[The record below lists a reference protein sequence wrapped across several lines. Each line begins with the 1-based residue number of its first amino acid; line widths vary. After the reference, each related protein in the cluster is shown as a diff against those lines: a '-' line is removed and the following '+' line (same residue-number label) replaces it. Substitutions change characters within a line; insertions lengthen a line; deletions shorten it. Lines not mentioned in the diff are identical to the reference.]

1 MSAWLQ
7 RISLAKLGWRTEI
20 MIDKMGV
27 ASDDPMDVRFGIWAR
42 RGHWGHALSDV
53 CLHDTVCINLEDD
66 THRDLAEHAVDT
78 VHLGCMTAMSLYPDT
93 VPCQM
98 PGKVDGKLTF
108 AEHGAE
114 TDYMRKFV
122 GLVQPTE
129 KLVDDL
135 RAYDGN
141 HDFIDAVCDVARNG
155 FKFMDSLDHHFG
167 HSRMARDCADRDW
180 GYRVRLA
187 PHVHHGVA
195 VSHNPIE
202 STTRMLH
209 ETAVV
214 NLARASAQ
222 SLRAY
227 FDGFYHG
234 MPPGFRSREEALAD
248 QRKHIEAADLGPD
261 FEM

>member
-7 RISLAKLGWRTEI
+7 RIALAKLGWRTEI

-42 RGHWGHALSDV
+42 RNHWGHALSDV

-66 THRDLAEHAVDT
+66 THGDLARHAIDT
-78 VHLGCMTAMSLYPDT
+78 VHTGCMTAMSLYTDT

-108 AEHGAE
+108 AEHRAE
-114 TDYMRKFV
+114 TDYIRNFV
-122 GLVQPTE
+122 GSVQPTE
-129 KLVDDL
+129 RLLDDL
-135 RAYDGN
+135 RAYDGDQ
-141 HDFIDAVCDVARNG
+141 DFIAAVCDVARDG
-155 FKFMDSLDHHFG
+155 FKIMDSLDHHFG
-167 HSRMARDCADRDW
+167 HSRMARDCANRDW
-180 GYRVRLA
+180 GYRIRLA
-187 PHVHHGVA
+187 PQLHRGAA
-195 VSHNPIE
+195 VSHNPVE

-214 NLARASAQ
+214 NLARGAGH

-227 FDGFYHG
+227 FDRFADG
-234 MPPGFRSREEALAD
+234 MPPGYRSREDALAE
-248 QRKHIEAADLGPD
+248 QRVKTEDADLGPD